1 MGKLL
6 YSTDNFNVIER
17 EGKVG
22 IEILFTNVVIMPF
35 IRDEQGLPLAIG
47 VIKEPN
53 PFREGGNSISLIT
66 GTTEDE
72 DPDFYSTAVR
82 ELEEESGYKV
92 EDASRWYYLGSVYSS
107 KLVDH
112 EQPCFAVDVTGIT
125 RGQATGDGSED
136 EAKQEFVMIPA
147 NDVVKVKDVF
157 IPGLFL
163 KLFKYVLGMDL
174 QNPKDK
180 DLFSPQGLNDSI

>member
-1 MGKLL
+1 MGKLI

-17 EGKVG
+17 DGKVG

-35 IRDEQGLPLAIG
+35 VRDEQGLPLAIG

-53 PFREGGNSISLIT
+53 PFREGGNAISLIT

-92 EDASRWYYLGSVYSS
+92 DDASRWYYLGNVYSS

-174 QNPKDK
+174 QNPKGK

>member
-1 MGKLL
+1 
-6 YSTDNFNVIER
+6 
-17 EGKVG
+17 
-22 IEILFTNVVIMPF
+22 
-35 IRDEQGLPLAIG
+35 
-47 VIKEPN
+47 
-53 PFREGGNSISLIT
+53 
-66 GTTEDE
+66 
-72 DPDFYSTAVR
+72 
-82 ELEEESGYKV
+82 
-92 EDASRWYYLGSVYSS
+92 VYSS

-174 QNPKDK
+174 QNPKGK

>member
-17 EGKVG
+17 DGKVG

-35 IRDEQGLPLAIG
+35 VRDEQGLPLAIG

-92 EDASRWYYLGSVYSS
+92 EDASRWYYLGNVYSS

-112 EQPCFAVDVTGIT
+112 EQPCFAVDVTGIAK
-125 RGQATGDGSED
+125 GQATGDGSED

>member
-17 EGKVG
+17 DGKVG

-92 EDASRWYYLGSVYSS
+92 DDASRWYYLGNVYSS

-125 RGQATGDGSED
+125 RGQATGDGSEY

>member
-17 EGKVG
+17 DGKVG

-92 EDASRWYYLGSVYSS
+92 EDASRWYYLGNVYSS

>member
-17 EGKVG
+17 DGKVG
-22 IEILFTNVVIMPF
+22 IEVLFTNVVIMPF

-92 EDASRWYYLGSVYSS
+92 DDASRWYYLGSVYSS

-125 RGQATGDGSED
+125 KGQATGDGSED

-180 DLFSPQGLNDSI
+180 DLFSPQGLNDNI

>member
-47 VIKEPN
+47 VIKETN

>member
-17 EGKVG
+17 DGKVG

-35 IRDEQGLPLAIG
+35 VRDEQGLPLAIG

-53 PFREGGNSISLIT
+53 PFREGGNAISLIT

-92 EDASRWYYLGSVYSS
+92 DDASRWYYLGNVYSS

-174 QNPKDK
+174 QNPKGK

>member
-1 MGKLL
+1 
-6 YSTDNFNVIER
+6 
-17 EGKVG
+17 
-22 IEILFTNVVIMPF
+22 
-35 IRDEQGLPLAIG
+35 
-47 VIKEPN
+47 
-53 PFREGGNSISLIT
+53 
-66 GTTEDE
+66 
-72 DPDFYSTAVR
+72 
-82 ELEEESGYKV
+82 
-92 EDASRWYYLGSVYSS
+92 VYSS

-125 RGQATGDGSED
+125 RGQATGDGSEY
-136 EAKQEFVMIPA
+136 EANQEFVMIPA

>member
-17 EGKVG
+17 DGKVG

-92 EDASRWYYLGSVYSS
+92 EDASRWYYLGNVYSS

-125 RGQATGDGSED
+125 RGQATGDGSEY
-136 EAKQEFVMIPA
+136 EANQEFVMIPA

>member
-1 MGKLL
+1 
-6 YSTDNFNVIER
+6 
-17 EGKVG
+17 
-22 IEILFTNVVIMPF
+22 MPF
-35 IRDEQGLPLAIG
+35 VRDEQGLPLAIG

-53 PFREGGNSISLIT
+53 PFREGGNAISLIT

-92 EDASRWYYLGSVYSS
+92 DDASRWYYLGNVYSS

-174 QNPKDK
+174 QNPKGK